1 MGVRFPLRRRRVRC
15 LATSSIASRPT
26 RSRSELVRVF
36 HVSLLRGSECQCLY
50 AVSADVEV
58 SCYAYEGI
66 DAVKSALKAGL
77 QQSTEEMPLDIRL
90 IAPPQYVITTT
101 TLDRT
106 EGIAKLNTAIQ
117 VSQRA
122 AL

>member
-1 MGVRFPLRRRRVRC
+1 MGVHFQQRRRRRRC
-15 LATSSIASRPT
+15 LATSGTASRHT
-26 RSRSELVRVF
+26 RSKSGQVCADSTAGPQHHFQQYIVCT
-36 HVSLLRGSECQCLY
+36 V
-50 AVSADVEV
+50 DVEV

-66 DAVKSALKAGL
+66 DAVKVALKSGL
-77 QQSTEEMPLDIRL
+77 RQSTEDLPLEIRL

-117 VSQRA
+117 VSV
-122 AL
+122 

>member
-1 MGVRFPLRRRRVRC
+1 M
-15 LATSSIASRPT
+15 LAFSK
-26 RSRSELVRVF
+26 
-36 HVSLLRGSECQCLY
+36 CQCLC

-77 QQSTEEMPLDIRL
+77 QQSTEEMPLEIRL